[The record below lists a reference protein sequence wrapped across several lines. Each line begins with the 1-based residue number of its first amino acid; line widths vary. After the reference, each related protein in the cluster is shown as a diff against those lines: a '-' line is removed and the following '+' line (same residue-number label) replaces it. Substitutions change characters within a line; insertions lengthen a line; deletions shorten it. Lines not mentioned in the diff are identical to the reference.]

1 MANPAGLASAFLV
14 MVTRDLRLAFR
25 RWGQIANPLFFFV
38 IVTTLFPLGISPE
51 MSLLR
56 DIGAGV
62 VWVAALLSSLL
73 ALDNLFRSDMEDG
86 SMEQLVLS
94 PQPLALVLLAKTM
107 THWLV
112 SGLPLVLVAP
122 VVAMSLNIPRDALGT
137 LMLALALG
145 TPTLSLIGA
154 VGAALTVGL
163 QRSGALLALLVLPL
177 FVPVLILGARATDM
191 AVVGEDPG
199 GILYL
204 LAAMLMA
211 SVSLTPFAT
220 SAAIRISL
228 D

>member
-1 MANPAGLASAFLV
+1 M
-14 MVTRDLRLAFR
+14 
-25 RWGQIANPLFFFV
+25 
-38 IVTTLFPLGISPE
+38 
-51 MSLLR
+51 
-56 DIGAGV
+56 
-62 VWVAALLSSLL
+62 
-73 ALDNLFRSDMEDG
+73 
-86 SMEQLVLS
+86 
-94 PQPLALVLLAKTM
+94 
-107 THWLV
+107 
-112 SGLPLVLVAP
+112 AP
-122 VVAMSLNIPRDALGT
+122 VVAMSLNIPQDALGT